1 MNRKTQTGISP
12 FDKVGFLFLLGKTRV
27 KKEQEKFFTSVDEK
41 LSKKIR
47 EKTNVFTITG
57 KFLVYSLLSDILV

>member
-12 FDKVGFLFLLGKTRV
+12 FDKVEFLFLFGKTRV
-27 KKEQEKFFTSVDEK
+27 KKEQEKFFTSVGEK

-57 KFLVYSLLSDILV
+57 